1 MDQFSSHPLY
11 KKHNIDSVMN
21 SLWEFYKK
29 RFFSLIVVSF
39 FMSLALQYA
48 STLIDFKVL
57 QSITDPVLLLEK
69 LKDFIVPIL
78 IVSLLNLLFS
88 TILQYYV
95 LFNPLNHENNIFISA
110 VKSMKFFIPYLILMI
125 LLAFTGSIAILL
137 GFFVLIVGAF
147 FALLYVFTIYLFL
160 LPVMMAEETNI
171 GNTIARTIK
180 LVHKNLWSNLGWVAV
195 FIIILIVV
203 SLILSSII
211 LLPFTGNFL
220 KTILNNVTTA
230 DMADM
235 SKNPI
240 FLFLSALAGALTFP
254 LMPIFASILY
264 FNGRSAEDQSQ
275 RVDQIKPEDEKIKVE
290 DLYAKPYSDDHPE
303 NPANK

>member
-1 MDQFSSHPLY
+1 MNQISSHPLY
-11 KKHNIDSVMN
+11 RKHNIDSAMS

-29 RFFSLIVVSF
+29 RFLSLILVSF

-57 QSITDPVLLLEK
+57 QSITDPVLLIEK
-69 LKDFIVPIL
+69 MKDFIGPIL

-88 TILQYYV
+88 TMLQYYI
-95 LFNPLNHENNIFISA
+95 LFSPLNNENNIFSSA
-110 VKSMKFFIPYLILMI
+110 IKSMKYFIPYLILMI

-147 FALLYVFTIYLFL
+147 FAILYIYTIYLFL
-160 LPVMMAEETNI
+160 LPVLMAEETNI
-171 GNTIARTIK
+171 GNTIVRTIK
-180 LVHKNLWSNLGWVAV
+180 LVHKNLWTNLGWVAV

-203 SLILSSII
+203 SVILSSII
-211 LLPFTGNFL
+211 LLPFTGNFM
-220 KTILNNVTTA
+220 KTILNNVNTA
-230 DMADM
+230 EMADV

-240 FLFLSALAGALTFP
+240 FIFLSALAGALTFP

-264 FNGRSAEDQSQ
+264 FNGRSTEDQGQ
-275 RVDQIKPEDEKIKVE
+275 RVSLINPEDEKIKVE

-303 NPANK
+303 NPENK

>member
-1 MDQFSSHPLY
+1 MDQFSSHPLN
-11 KKHNIDSVMN
+11 KKHNIDSAMN

-29 RFFSLIVVSF
+29 RFFPLIAVSF
-39 FMSLALQYA
+39 FMSFALQYA

-57 QSITDPVLLLEK
+57 QSITDPVLLMEK
-69 LKDFIVPIL
+69 LKDFIGPIL

-88 TILQYYV
+88 AILQYYV
-95 LFNPLNHENNIFISA
+95 LFNPLKHENNIFISA
-110 VKSMKFFIPYLILMI
+110 IKSMKYFIPYLILMI

-147 FALLYVFTIYLFL
+147 FALLYIFTVYLFL

-171 GNTIARTIK
+171 GNTIVRTIK

-220 KTILNNVTTA
+220 KTILNNATTA

-240 FLFLSALAGALTFP
+240 FLFLSALAE
-254 LMPIFASILY
+254 I
-264 FNGRSAEDQSQ
+264 GRAH
-275 RVDQIKPEDEKIKVE
+275 V
-290 DLYAKPYSDDHPE
+290 
-303 NPANK
+303 

>member
-254 LMPIFASILY
+254 LMPFFASILY